1 MKKKAF
7 VAGAILVLLGIGG
20 FVVFQKM
27 TPPPSAPEPAPEPI
41 ELTPAEK
48 VAAVKL
54 PTFFKMDAFK
64 LPVLRDGQVKDF
76 LFVSATL
83 ELTDEKDMEKFAS
96 NKERLRNDVLDG
108 LRQAASLP
116 ERFNQLS
123 EPAIKQKIQE
133 VANKTLGEPLV
144 KQVLIKNL
152 IIQPIN
158 YAAHPTKNQFQ
169 FGDSG
174 GDMGSGKAAPS
185 P

>member
-1 MKKKAF
+1 
-7 VAGAILVLLGIGG
+7 
-20 FVVFQKM
+20 
-27 TPPPSAPEPAPEPI
+27 
-41 ELTPAEK
+41 
-48 VAAVKL
+48 
-54 PTFFKMDAFK
+54 
-64 LPVLRDGQVKDF
+64 
-76 LFVSATL
+76 
-83 ELTDEKDMEKFAS
+83 MEKFAS

-123 EPAIKQKIQE
+123 EPAIKQKILE

-152 IIQPIN
+152 IIQPVN

-169 FGDSG
+169 FGESG
-174 GDMGSGKAAPS
+174 GDMSSGKAAPS